1 MTTPGKKLSFSF
13 YLLVFLL
20 IIISVIVA
28 VITIGDLVLVND
40 NFQDHA
46 ELLRNETEQNLIES
60 VATID
65 NGLKLFDNTLN
76 KKMEQGFVIFH
87 RGYRDAG
94 GDPSLINLSQLKKEM
109 GGEMDLYIIN
119 GSGVVEYTTYTPELG
134 LNFKEM
140 IPYFYEYLMEIK
152 AKPGFYPDRVVQES
166 ATGNL
171 KKFAYSPTED
181 HEYILELGLS
191 AESFKSERNT
201 LKYTDMIES
210 VRQRSPYISDLRI
223 FTTAK
228 RQVGNKFFKPD
239 AEMNAILDQV
249 LATRQ
254 GLVIPDND
262 PRLTTKYLFIDLKDE
277 DYAADMSLIVEIIY
291 DDALILQSQQQL
303 IAFHLLVA
311 GFGLILGIIGA
322 FSLSRYLTRPIAQIA
337 ADTDIIA
344 HGDLDHRIASTKGS
358 EFGILERSINALI
371 LSLKGMI
378 QQLKL
383 SESKLR
389 ESEERYRGVVES
401 QSEFITRFRPDGT
414 ITFAN
419 EAYCRYFGLPDCDIT
434 GKKFIPTIPEEEKR
448 RLDEGFRNLTPEN
461 PELSIEHRI
470 ILPNGEPRW
479 QRWNDRAIFSP
490 DGNVIE
496 YQSIGRDITEQ
507 RQIEKDLIESERRF
521 RDLATLLPQVIFEVD
536 LNGRITYVNESAY
549 QIFGYTPGEL
559 EKGITIFQIIV
570 PEEHEQ
576 ALINL
581 EESIEG
587 KKTEG
592 AEYNMVRKDGSTLNA
607 MVYSSPIIQEGAIAG
622 IRGIL
627 VDITQLKK
635 VEDDIRRLNEELEMR
650 VTERTRDLESANRE
664 LDSFSYS
671 VSHDLRAPLRAI
683 DGYSMILLQE
693 HGKDLPREIASF
705 LEKIRENTRRMSI
718 LIDDLLNFS
727 RMSRLPLNRFL
738 VDPTSI
744 VKEAYEEFRLETTGR
759 QIDLVIKEMPTCS
772 ADPALLNHVYTN
784 LLSNA
789 LKFTRGRDV
798 ARIEVGSCVKDKTT
812 VYYVKD
818 NGIGFDMKY
827 ANKLFRVFQRIHDDP
842 SIEGTGVGLAI
853 VERIIHRHGGRVWAE
868 SVPGEGTTFFFTLG

>member
-1 MTTPGKKLSFSF
+1 M
-13 YLLVFLL
+13 
-20 IIISVIVA
+20 
-28 VITIGDLVLVND
+28 
-40 NFQDHA
+40 
-46 ELLRNETEQNLIES
+46 NL
-60 VATID
+60 A
-65 NGLKLFDNTLN
+65 
-76 KKMEQGFVIFH
+76 H
-87 RGYRDAG
+87 
-94 GDPSLINLSQLKKEM
+94 LKKEM

-134 LNFKEM
+134 LNFQEM

-228 RQVGNKFFKPD
+228 RQVGNKSFKPD

-291 DDALILQSQQQL
+291 DDALIFQSQQQL

-358 EFGILERSINALI
+358 EFGILERSINALV

-378 QQLKL
+378 QQLKH

-434 GKKFIPTIPEEEKR
+434 GKRFIPAIPDEERK

-470 ILPNGEPRW
+470 ILANGESRW
-479 QRWNDRAIFSP
+479 HQWNDRAIFSP
-490 DGNVIE
+490 EGNVIE

-549 QIFGYTPGEL
+549 QIFGYNPGEL

-576 ALINL
+576 ALRNL

-592 AEYNMVRKDGSTLNA
+592 AEYNMVRKDGSNLNA
-607 MVYSSPIIQEGAIAG
+607 MVYSSPIMSEGAVAG

-650 VTERTRDLESANRE
+650 VTERTRDLEMANRE

-683 DGYSMILLQE
+683 DGFSMILLQKY
-693 HGKDLPREIASF
+693 GKNLPKEIVSY
-705 LEKIRENTRRMSI
+705 LEKIRENTGRMGV

-738 VDPTSI
+738 VDPSSI
-744 VKEAYEEFRLETTGR
+744 VREAYEEFRLETTGR
-759 QIDLVIKEMPTCS
+759 QIDLMIKEMPTCS

-798 ARIEVGSCVKDKTT
+798 ARIEVGSYVKDKTT

-827 ANKLFRVFQRIHDDP
+827 ANKLFGVFQRIHDDP

-868 SVPGEGTTFFFTLG
+868 SVQGEGTTFFFTLG

>member
-1 MTTPGKKLSFSF
+1 MTTPGKKRSFSF

-28 VITIGDLVLVND
+28 VITIGDLVLVNE

-94 GDPSLINLSQLKKEM
+94 GDPSLINLAQLKKEM

-228 RQVGNKFFKPD
+228 RQVGNKSFKPD

-291 DDALILQSQQQL
+291 DDALIFQSQQQL

-371 LSLKGMI
+371 LSLKEMI

-479 QRWNDRAIFSP
+479 QQWNDRAIFSP

-549 QIFGYTPGEL
+549 QIFGYNPGEL

-592 AEYNMVRKDGSTLNA
+592 AEYNMVRKDGSNLNA
-607 MVYSSPIIQEGAIAG
+607 MVYSSPIMREGAIAG

-635 VEDDIRRLNEELEMR
+635 VEDDIRRLNEELEIR
-650 VTERTRDLESANRE
+650 VTERTRDLEMANRE

-683 DGYSMILLQE
+683 DGFSMILLQE
-693 HGKDLPREIASF
+693 YGKTLPKEIVSY

-727 RMSRLPLNRFL
+727 RMSRVPLNRFL
-738 VDPTSI
+738 VDPSSI
-744 VKEAYEEFRLETTGR
+744 VREAYEEFRLETAGR
-759 QIDLVIKEMPTCS
+759 QIDLVIKEMPPCS

-798 ARIEVGSCVKDKTT
+798 ARIEVGSYVKDITA

-827 ANKLFRVFQRIHDDP
+827 ANKLFGVFQRIHDDP

-853 VERIIHRHGGRVWAE
+853 VERIIHRHGGRVWAK

>member
-1 MTTPGKKLSFSF
+1 MTTPGKKRSFSF

-28 VITIGDLVLVND
+28 VITIGDLVLVNE

-94 GDPSLINLSQLKKEM
+94 GDPSLINLAQLKKEM

>member
-1 MTTPGKKLSFSF
+1 
-13 YLLVFLL
+13 
-20 IIISVIVA
+20 
-28 VITIGDLVLVND
+28 
-40 NFQDHA
+40 
-46 ELLRNETEQNLIES
+46 
-60 VATID
+60 
-65 NGLKLFDNTLN
+65 
-76 KKMEQGFVIFH
+76 
-87 RGYRDAG
+87 
-94 GDPSLINLSQLKKEM
+94 
-109 GGEMDLYIIN
+109 
-119 GSGVVEYTTYTPELG
+119 
-134 LNFKEM
+134 
-140 IPYFYEYLMEIK
+140 MEIK

-228 RQVGNKFFKPD
+228 RQVGNKSFKPD

-291 DDALILQSQQQL
+291 DDALIFQSQQQL

-344 HGDLDHRIASTKGS
+344 HGDLDHQIASTKGS
-358 EFGILERSINALI
+358 EFGILERSINALV

-378 QQLKL
+378 QQLKH

-434 GKKFIPTIPEEEKR
+434 GKKFIPAIPDEEKK

-470 ILPNGEPRW
+470 ILPNGESRW
-479 QRWNDRAIFSP
+479 QQWNDRAIFSP
-490 DGNVIE
+490 EGNVIE

-549 QIFGYTPGEL
+549 QIFGYNPGEL

-576 ALINL
+576 ALRNL

-592 AEYNMVRKDGSTLNA
+592 AEYNMVRKDGSNLNA
-607 MVYSSPIIQEGAIAG
+607 MVYSSPIMSEGAVTG

-650 VTERTRDLESANRE
+650 VTERTRDLEMANRE

-693 HGKDLPREIASF
+693 YGKNLPKEIISY
-705 LEKIRENTRRMSI
+705 LEKIRENTGRMGV
-718 LIDDLLNFS
+718 LIDELLNFS

-738 VDPTSI
+738 VDPSSI
-744 VKEAYEEFRLETTGR
+744 VREAYEEFRLETTGR

-798 ARIEVGSCVKDKTT
+798 ARIEVGSYVKDKTT

-827 ANKLFRVFQRIHDDP
+827 ANKLFGVFQRIHDDP

-868 SVPGEGTTFFFTLG
+868 SVQGEGTTFFFTLG

>member
-1 MTTPGKKLSFSF
+1 
-13 YLLVFLL
+13 
-20 IIISVIVA
+20 
-28 VITIGDLVLVND
+28 
-40 NFQDHA
+40 
-46 ELLRNETEQNLIES
+46 
-60 VATID
+60 
-65 NGLKLFDNTLN
+65 
-76 KKMEQGFVIFH
+76 
-87 RGYRDAG
+87 
-94 GDPSLINLSQLKKEM
+94 
-109 GGEMDLYIIN
+109 
-119 GSGVVEYTTYTPELG
+119 
-134 LNFKEM
+134 
-140 IPYFYEYLMEIK
+140 
-152 AKPGFYPDRVVQES
+152 
-166 ATGNL
+166 
-171 KKFAYSPTED
+171 
-181 HEYILELGLS
+181 
-191 AESFKSERNT
+191 
-201 LKYTDMIES
+201 
-210 VRQRSPYISDLRI
+210 
-223 FTTAK
+223 
-228 RQVGNKFFKPD
+228 
-239 AEMNAILDQV
+239 
-249 LATRQ
+249 
-254 GLVIPDND
+254 
-262 PRLTTKYLFIDLKDE
+262 
-277 DYAADMSLIVEIIY
+277 
-291 DDALILQSQQQL
+291 L

-358 EFGILERSINALI
+358 EFGILERSINALV

-378 QQLKL
+378 QQLKH

-434 GKKFIPTIPEEEKR
+434 GKRFIPAIPDEERK

-470 ILPNGEPRW
+470 ILANGESRW
-479 QRWNDRAIFSP
+479 HQWNDRAIFSP
-490 DGNVIE
+490 EGNVIE

-549 QIFGYTPGEL
+549 QIFGYNPGEL

-576 ALINL
+576 ALRNL

-592 AEYNMVRKDGSTLNA
+592 AEYNMVRKDGSNLNA
-607 MVYSSPIIQEGAIAG
+607 MVYSSPIMSEGAVTG

-650 VTERTRDLESANRE
+650 VTERTRDLEMANRE

-693 HGKDLPREIASF
+693 YGKNLPKEIISY
-705 LEKIRENTRRMSI
+705 LEKIRENTGRMGV
-718 LIDDLLNFS
+718 LIDELLNFS

-738 VDPTSI
+738 VDPSSI
-744 VKEAYEEFRLETTGR
+744 VREAYEEFRLETTGR

-798 ARIEVGSCVKDKTT
+798 ARIEVGSYVKDKTT

-827 ANKLFRVFQRIHDDP
+827 ANKLFGVFQRIHDDP

-868 SVPGEGTTFFFTLG
+868 SVQGEGTTFFFTLG

>member
-94 GDPSLINLSQLKKEM
+94 GDPSLINLAQLKKEM

-592 AEYNMVRKDGSTLNA
+592 AEYNMVRKDGS
-607 MVYSSPIIQEGAIAG
+607 
-622 IRGIL
+622 
-627 VDITQLKK
+627 
-635 VEDDIRRLNEELEMR
+635 
-650 VTERTRDLESANRE
+650 
-664 LDSFSYS
+664 
-671 VSHDLRAPLRAI
+671 
-683 DGYSMILLQE
+683 
-693 HGKDLPREIASF
+693 
-705 LEKIRENTRRMSI
+705 
-718 LIDDLLNFS
+718 
-727 RMSRLPLNRFL
+727 
-738 VDPTSI
+738 
-744 VKEAYEEFRLETTGR
+744 
-759 QIDLVIKEMPTCS
+759 
-772 ADPALLNHVYTN
+772 
-784 LLSNA
+784 
-789 LKFTRGRDV
+789 
-798 ARIEVGSCVKDKTT
+798 
-812 VYYVKD
+812 
-818 NGIGFDMKY
+818 
-827 ANKLFRVFQRIHDDP
+827 
-842 SIEGTGVGLAI
+842 
-853 VERIIHRHGGRVWAE
+853 
-868 SVPGEGTTFFFTLG
+868 

>member
-94 GDPSLINLSQLKKEM
+94 GDPSLINLAQLKKEM

-291 DDALILQSQQQL
+291 DDALIFQSQQQL

>member
-1 MTTPGKKLSFSF
+1 M
-13 YLLVFLL
+13 
-20 IIISVIVA
+20 
-28 VITIGDLVLVND
+28 
-40 NFQDHA
+40 
-46 ELLRNETEQNLIES
+46 NL
-60 VATID
+60 A
-65 NGLKLFDNTLN
+65 
-76 KKMEQGFVIFH
+76 
-87 RGYRDAG
+87 
-94 GDPSLINLSQLKKEM
+94 QLKTEM

-228 RQVGNKFFKPD
+228 RQVGNKSFKPD

-291 DDALILQSQQQL
+291 DDALIFQSQQQL

-344 HGDLDHRIASTKGS
+344 HGDLDHQIASTKGS
-358 EFGILERSINALI
+358 EFGILERSINALV

-378 QQLKL
+378 QQLKH

-434 GKKFIPTIPEEEKR
+434 GKKFIPAIPDEEKK

-470 ILPNGEPRW
+470 ILPNGESRW
-479 QRWNDRAIFSP
+479 QQWNDRAIFSP
-490 DGNVIE
+490 EGNVIE

-549 QIFGYTPGEL
+549 QIFGYNPGEL

-576 ALINL
+576 ALRNL

-592 AEYNMVRKDGSTLNA
+592 AEYNMVRKDGSNLNA
-607 MVYSSPIIQEGAIAG
+607 MVYSSPIMSEGAVTG

-650 VTERTRDLESANRE
+650 VTERTRDLEMANRE

-693 HGKDLPREIASF
+693 YGKNLPKEIISY
-705 LEKIRENTRRMSI
+705 LEKIRENTGRMGV
-718 LIDDLLNFS
+718 LIDELLNFS

-738 VDPTSI
+738 VDPSSI
-744 VKEAYEEFRLETTGR
+744 VREAYEEFRLETTGR

-798 ARIEVGSCVKDKTT
+798 ARIEVGSYVKDKTT

-827 ANKLFRVFQRIHDDP
+827 ANKLFGVFQRIHDDP

-868 SVPGEGTTFFFTLG
+868 SVQGEGTTFFFTLG

>member
-94 GDPSLINLSQLKKEM
+94 GDPSLINLAQLKKEM

>member
-1 MTTPGKKLSFSF
+1 MTIPEKKRSFSF
-13 YLLVFLL
+13 YLLVFIL
-20 IIISVIVA
+20 IIITLIVV
-28 VITIGDLVLVND
+28 VITIGDLVLVNE

-46 ELLRNETEQNLIES
+46 GLLRNETEQNLIES

-76 KKMEQGFVIFH
+76 KKMEQGFVIFQS
-87 RGYRDAG
+87 GYQEAG
-94 GDPSLINLSQLKKEM
+94 GDPSRMNLAELKKEM

-228 RQVGNKFFKPD
+228 RQVGNKSFKPD

-291 DDALILQSQQQL
+291 DDALIFQSQQQL

-344 HGDLDHRIASTKGS
+344 HGDLDHQIASTKGS
-358 EFGILERSINALI
+358 EFGILERSINALV

-378 QQLKL
+378 QQLKH

-434 GKKFIPTIPEEEKR
+434 GKKFIPAIPDEERK

-470 ILPNGEPRW
+470 ILPNGESRW
-479 QRWNDRAIFSP
+479 QQWNDRAIFSP
-490 DGNVIE
+490 EGNVIE

-549 QIFGYTPGEL
+549 QIFGYNPGEL

-576 ALINL
+576 ALRNL

-592 AEYNMVRKDGSTLNA
+592 AEYNMVRKDGSNLNA
-607 MVYSSPIIQEGAIAG
+607 MVYSSPIMSEGAVAG

-650 VTERTRDLESANRE
+650 VTERTRDLEMANRE

-683 DGYSMILLQE
+683 DGFSMILLQE
-693 HGKDLPREIASF
+693 YGKNLPKEIVSY
-705 LEKIRENTRRMSI
+705 LEKIRENTGRMGV
-718 LIDDLLNFS
+718 LIDELLNFS

-738 VDPTSI
+738 VDPSSI
-744 VKEAYEEFRLETTGR
+744 VREAYEEFRLETTGR

-798 ARIEVGSCVKDKTT
+798 ARIEVGSYVKDKTT

-827 ANKLFRVFQRIHDDP
+827 ANKLFGVFQRIHDDP

-868 SVPGEGTTFFFTLG
+868 SVQGEGTTFFFTLG

>member
-94 GDPSLINLSQLKKEM
+94 GDPSLINLAQLKKEM

-228 RQVGNKFFKPD
+228 RQVGNKSFKPD
-239 AEMNAILDQV
+239 AEMDAILDQV